1 MNLQNQTLI
10 VFRSPQQG
18 DYQSQEILTQGE
30 IYPLAF
36 PDVAVSVQR
45 LLVV

>member
-10 VFRSPQQG
+10 VFRNPQQG
-18 DYQSQEILTQGE
+18 DYQSQEILTQGD

-36 PDVAVSVQR
+36 PDMAVSVQR